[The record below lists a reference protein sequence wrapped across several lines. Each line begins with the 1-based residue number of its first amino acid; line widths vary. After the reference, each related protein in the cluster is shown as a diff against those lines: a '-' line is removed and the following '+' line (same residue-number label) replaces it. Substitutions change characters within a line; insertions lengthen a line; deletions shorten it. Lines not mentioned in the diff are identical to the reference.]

1 MGSRFVK
8 WHQINLDL
16 TYTAASFMTFRV
28 IWSQLVLDSTS
39 YNIKHHLR
47 THTPVHF
54 PCVRS

>member
-16 TYTAASFMTFRV
+16 TFMTFRV

-47 THTPVHF
+47 THTPVHI